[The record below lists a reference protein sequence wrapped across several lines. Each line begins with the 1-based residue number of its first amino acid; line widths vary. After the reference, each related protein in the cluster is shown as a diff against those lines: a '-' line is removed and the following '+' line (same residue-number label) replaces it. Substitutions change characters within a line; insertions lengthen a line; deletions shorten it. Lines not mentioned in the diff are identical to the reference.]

1 MKEILVEENK
11 FYIAR
16 YTYCYKTDF
25 DNYIAV
31 TWLEL
36 KKRRKILP
44 DVSIKVCTDTH
55 NNKLHLEGILRK
67 LIK

>member
-1 MKEILVEENK
+1 MKEILLDKNK
-11 FYIAR
+11 FYIVR
-16 YTYCYKTDF
+16 YTYCYETDF

-44 DVSIKVCTDTH
+44 DVSIKVCTDTY